1 MLSLLLCTALWQSDA
16 STLVD
21 EAALAAPQPKEFP
34 VTREQGGS
42 PAVRERIADQM
53 GNAFLARKPP
63 VTVTLRQ
70 PDLRYPQDALLAD
83 SHQARSEVWDTE
95 LGLTFNE

>member
-16 STLVD
+16 STLAD

-34 VTREQGGS
+34 VTRDQSGS
-42 PAVRERIADQM
+42 PAVRERIANQM

-63 VTVTLRQ
+63 ATVTLGQ
-70 PDLRYPQDALLAD
+70 PKPRYPKDALMAD
-83 SHQARSEVWDTE
+83 SLQGQSEGWDAR
-95 LGLTFNE
+95 LTFSE